1 MSIIHIEDGIISTAK
16 QLPSPNHNDRPD
28 NTCIRAIVIHNISLP
43 PDEFAQTDANGLHHV
58 KALFTNQLH
67 WDSHPYFKSIKGM
80 QVSAHVFIE
89 RDGMMTQFVNLD
101 KRAWHAGHSAYLGQA
116 QCNDFSIGI
125 ELEGSDYQPFTPKQY
140 DVLAQL
146 IVAIYD
152 SYPATRRHLTG
163 HSDIAPNR
171 KTDPGK
177 YFDWGR
183 LRQQVA
189 KRLAAQTSDKQPN
202 ETKSHRP

>member
-1 MSIIHIEDGIISTAK
+1 M
-16 QLPSPNHNDRPD
+16 
-28 NTCIRAIVIHNISLP
+28 
-43 PDEFAQTDANGLHHV
+43 HHV

-67 WDSHPYFKSIKGM
+67 WDSHPYFKSIKGI

-140 DVLAQL
+140 DMLAQL

-171 KTDPGK
+171 KTDPGEH
-177 YFDWGR
+177 FDWGR

-189 KRLAAQTSDKQPN
+189 KRLAAQTSDNHLILNKKGHHGK
-202 ETKSHRP
+202 KSFIPLNHGRQLHDHVITYPRAGQRHGADGCVWSRWLDGCVFGCL